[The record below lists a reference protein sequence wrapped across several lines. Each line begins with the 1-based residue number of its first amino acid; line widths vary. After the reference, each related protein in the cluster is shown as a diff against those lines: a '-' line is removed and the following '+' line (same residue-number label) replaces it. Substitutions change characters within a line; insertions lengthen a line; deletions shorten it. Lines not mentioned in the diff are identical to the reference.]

1 MKILVTGKNGQLGSE
16 LQKTCPSN
24 VELICF
30 GSKELDISNAEQVN
44 ELLITHSPDIVI
56 NAAAYTAVDKAETD
70 TDTAYAVNEQGA
82 ANLANTCKNIDA
94 KLIHISTDFVFD
106 GTSTM
111 PYTASDATNP
121 LGVYGASKLAG
132 EQAINEIL
140 GSQATIVRTAW
151 VYSVFGN
158 NFVKTMLRLMAE
170 KEQLG
175 IVGDQVGTPTWAAG
189 LANMLWAL
197 VAKASS
203 EQVLNIENTATILNW
218 TDAGVASWYDFAV
231 AIQELA
237 IEQGLLTKS
246 IPISAIPAAS
256 YPTPAKRPAFSVLN
270 KAQAEEISGVNTVH
284 WRAQLKAMLVELKA
298 QA

>member
-1 MKILVTGKNGQLGSE
+1 MKVLLTGKNGQLGSE
-16 LQKTCPSN
+16 LQKTCPAN
-24 VELICF
+24 IELVCF
-30 GSKELDISNAEQVN
+30 GSNELNISNAEQVN

-56 NAAAYTAVDKAETD
+56 NAAAYTAVDKAESD
-70 TDTAYAVNEQGA
+70 SEQAYAVNQQGA
-82 ANLANTCKNIDA
+82 ANLANTCKHINA

-106 GTSTM
+106 GTNTM
-111 PYTASDATNP
+111 PYVATDATNP

-132 EQAINEIL
+132 EQAISDIL
-140 GSQATIVRTAW
+140 GAQATIVRTAW

-170 KEQLG
+170 KEQLS

-197 VAKASS
+197 AAKASS
-203 EQVLNIENTATILNW
+203 EKALNEKNTATILNW

-237 IEQGLLTKS
+237 LEQGLLTKA

-270 KAQAEEISGVNTVH
+270 KVKAEEQSGVNTVH
-284 WRAQLKAMLVELKA
+284 WRAQLKAMLAELNA
-298 QA
+298 

>member
-1 MKILVTGKNGQLGSE
+1 MKVLITGKNGQLGSE
-16 LQKTCPSN
+16 LQKNCPAN
-24 VELICF
+24 VELVCF
-30 GSKELDISNAEQVN
+30 GSKELNISNAEQVN
-44 ELLITHSPDIVI
+44 EVLISHSPDIVI
-56 NAAAYTAVDKAETD
+56 NAAAYTSVDKAETD
-70 TDTAYAVNEQGA
+70 SKQAYAVNQQGA
-82 ANLANTCKNIDA
+82 ANLANTCKHINA

-111 PYTASDATNP
+111 PYVATDATNP

-132 EQAINEIL
+132 EQAISDVL
-140 GSQATIVRTAW
+140 GAQATIVRTAW

-170 KEQLG
+170 KEQLS

-197 VAKASS
+197 VAKASG
-203 EQVLNIENTATILNW
+203 EQALNEKNTTTILNW

-270 KAQAEEISGVNTVH
+270 KAQAEEISGVKTVH
-284 WRAQLKAMLVELKA
+284 WRAQLKAMLTELKLN
-298 QA
+298 Q